1 MKIENSFEVGSP
13 IDRTWDALTDL
24 QRIAPCMPGAR
35 LTEVDGEEYRGA
47 VKVKVGPI
55 TQSFE
60 GTARFAE
67 LDRSAY
73 RAVIVASGHEQ
84 RGQGTAS
91 ATITTALEP
100 AGGGTRV
107 LIDTDL
113 SITGRAAQFGRGLL
127 QDVSTILLRQFV
139 ERLETDV
146 LAQPEQ
152 AEGTAAAGD
161 TPSADAAQAPAAA
174 AATASSPDASQAP
187 ALAGVTARQQAAV
200 PRAVSGPPPEA
211 LDLAALAAGSLIRR
225 LVPVV
230 AAVAVVLAVTGAVSA
245 SWSVGRWL
253 MLASIV
259 LVSGSVAAL
268 ATVRGRQA

>member
-35 LTEVDGEEYRGA
+35 LTEVDGEDYRGA

-67 LDRSAY
+67 LDRSRY

-100 AGGGTRV
+100 VGGGTRV

-146 LAQPEQ
+146 LAGPEQ
-152 AEGTAAAGD
+152 AEGAAANH
-161 TPSADAAQAPAAA
+161 TPPASAAQAPAEP
-174 AATASSPDASQAP
+174 AATASSPDASQAEAP
-187 ALAGVTARQQAAV
+187 ASVTALQQAAV
-200 PRAVSGPPPEA
+200 PHAVSGPPPEA
-211 LDLAALAAGSLIRR
+211 LDLAALAAGSLVRR

-230 AAVAVVLAVTGAVSA
+230 AAIAVVLAVTGAVSA

-268 ATVRGRQA
+268 ATVRGQQA